1 MRGRGYWMKLHHF
14 MRVIND
20 PGVSSTKKGWQ
31 KWELE
36 KTMKKSSKQKV
47 LKTSNA
53 KKDKVSKD
61 KFKMSKNKKSTLI

>member
-1 MRGRGYWMKLHHF
+1 
-14 MRVIND
+14 MRVISD

-53 KKDKVSKD
+53 KKIRFQKTSLKCQ
-61 KFKMSKNKKSTLI
+61 KIKKYFNLIPRSDPHF